1 MNDLAGTSVGVAPP
15 GDPADA
21 AAALKQP
28 RTVVAETTGLVAL
41 SVLSPLMGLAVETA
55 LAWRFGTSPVVDAYR
70 VAVLLVLFG
79 QQLFVTS
86 VLPFVVV
93 PIFAEY
99 RARGNERDAWVAT
112 NSLGHVF
119 LGLGVLI
126 ALCLF
131 LFPDSAT
138 DLLAPG
144 LIGVGRSTAVF
155 FMRWCGLAF
164 VPLCWSGIACGI
176 LYARHVF
183 RVAPMAQLLSNG
195 MLLTAIV
202 AGGRAL
208 GPASIVIG
216 VVGGAAASATLY
228 AIRLAM
234 VRRQFAPDLRA
245 GHVDIKALR
254 RLLRLAGPLV
264 AGGIIGQ
271 VSGAVVARALSRLAA
286 GSLAAFGYSWKLGQI
301 VLLIPGALSTVLFP
315 RLSEAFHS
323 PSVAEFSESYLK
335 ALRALFF
342 ITVPM
347 TFLAY
352 SLREQIVKL
361 LLQRGA
367 FSTSAGKLTA
377 AMFGLLILGAPGSA
391 AATYLERMFY
401 ATQETTLPVMVNIS
415 CSLVAMTMVTSLA
428 IRFGVGGIALIYMLL
443 PWLNSTVLLVL
454 FQYKHGGFP
463 FRPIALFLIQTT
475 TVACAS
481 TWLGLRS
488 GEWLTSFIGLG
499 MLPMLLS
506 LACSTLVTGLL
517 YLLGGSRLGLG
528 EAIACRR
535 HIARYTSYIH
545 SFSRS
550 H

>member
-1 MNDLAGTSVGVAPP
+1 
-15 GDPADA
+15 
-21 AAALKQP
+21 
-28 RTVVAETTGLVAL
+28 
-41 SVLSPLMGLAVETA
+41 
-55 LAWRFGTSPVVDAYR
+55 
-70 VAVLLVLFG
+70 
-79 QQLFVTS
+79 
-86 VLPFVVV
+86 
-93 PIFAEY
+93 
-99 RARGNERDAWVAT
+99 
-112 NSLGHVF
+112 
-119 LGLGVLI
+119 
-126 ALCLF
+126 
-131 LFPDSAT
+131 
-138 DLLAPG
+138 
-144 LIGVGRSTAVF
+144 
-155 FMRWCGLAF
+155 
-164 VPLCWSGIACGI
+164 
-176 LYARHVF
+176 
-183 RVAPMAQLLSNG
+183 
-195 MLLTAIV
+195 
-202 AGGRAL
+202 
-208 GPASIVIG
+208 
-216 VVGGAAASATLY
+216 
-228 AIRLAM
+228 
-234 VRRQFAPDLRA
+234 
-245 GHVDIKALR
+245 
-254 RLLRLAGPLV
+254 
-264 AGGIIGQ
+264 
-271 VSGAVVARALSRLAA
+271 
-286 GSLAAFGYSWKLGQI
+286 
-301 VLLIPGALSTVLFP
+301 LFP

-352 SLREQIVKL
+352 SLREQIVRL

-415 CSLVAMTMVTSLA
+415 CSLVAMTMVSSLA

-443 PWLNSTVLLVL
+443 PWLNSAVLLVL

-481 TWLGLRS
+481 TWLGLKS
-488 GEWLTSFIGLG
+488 GEWLTSVIGPG

-528 EAIACRR
+528 EAISCRR
-535 HIARYTSYIH
+535 HIARYTSHIY
-545 SFSRS
+545 SRSRS